1 MKMRIASHRLT
12 RMQPIAMV
20 EKMLRALLIYD
31 MKLLRRKENR
41 LLSLSGIQSDATR
54 EEASLMLL
62 KTQTF
67 ILKGKY

>member
-20 EKMLRALLIYD
+20 EKMLRELLIYD

-41 LLSLSGIQSDATR
+41 LLSLSGIQSDAIR
-54 EEASLMLL
+54 EEASLLLL

>member
-12 RMQPIAMV
+12 RMQLIAMV
-20 EKMLRALLIYD
+20 EKMLRELLIYD

-54 EEASLMLL
+54 EEASLLLL

>member
-1 MKMRIASHRLT
+1 M
-12 RMQPIAMV
+12 AMV
-20 EKMLRALLIYD
+20 EKMLRELLIYD

-41 LLSLSGIQSDATR
+41 LLSLSGIQSDAIR
-54 EEASLMLL
+54 EEASLLLL

>member
-12 RMQPIAMV
+12 RMQLIAMV

-62 KTQTF
+62 KIQTF

>member
-41 LLSLSGIQSDATR
+41 LLSLSGIQSDAIR
-54 EEASLMLL
+54 EEAGLMLL
-62 KTQTF
+62 KIQTF

>member
-41 LLSLSGIQSDATR
+41 LLSLSGIQSDAIR
-54 EEASLMLL
+54 EEAGLMLL